1 MTKMIAEDMEDI
13 ARLFETYA
21 SDQIAMKSRYTTKK
35 EKLAADIRAQV
46 WASAAQDI
54 RNIEFIAEFHIN
66 ALRLCQDEGCP
77 HHGTP
82 HECITTPAT
91 PVAIEQDEYKK
102 KPRLL

>member
-54 RNIEFIAEFHIN
+54 RNI
-66 ALRLCQDEGCP
+66 
-77 HHGTP
+77 
-82 HECITTPAT
+82 
-91 PVAIEQDEYKK
+91 
-102 KPRLL
+102 